1 MLELYLSGE
10 NNEIVLF
17 SSRPEGHL
25 EIDYSVR
32 YETVFAS
39 RVNNLLIIFIFLLIL
54 KPFLILTN

>member
-39 RVNNLLIIFIFLLIL
+39 QVNNFLCII
-54 KPFLILTN
+54 

>member
-39 RVNNLLIIFIFLLIL
+39 QVNKVLSFIKFLLIL